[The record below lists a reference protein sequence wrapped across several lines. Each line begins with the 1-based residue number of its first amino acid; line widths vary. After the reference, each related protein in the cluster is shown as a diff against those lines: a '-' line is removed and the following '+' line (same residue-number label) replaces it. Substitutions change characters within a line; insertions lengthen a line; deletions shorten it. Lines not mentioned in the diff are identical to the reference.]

1 MAPVDWRQAWKTGV
15 TPWDA
20 GASPPAL
27 RGLLDRGAVPGGR
40 VLVPGCGT
48 GYDLATLAREDREVV
63 GIDLSDD
70 ARTAFLAEH
79 PSLPGSV
86 VYEVTDFFS
95 YAPARGFDF
104 VWDYT
109 FFCALDPDQRS
120 AWSQTMKRLV
130 EPAGVLATLL
140 FPFEDPISDRAG
152 PSVAHQHRDGAHLRR
167 RCIRRARHRRGGAHA
182 PGARRQRASSAVA
195 ASRALIEV
203 G

>member
-1 MAPVDWRQAWKTGV
+1 MAPVDWQQAWKTGV

-27 RGLLDRGAVPGGR
+27 RGLLDRGAVPSGR

-152 PSVAHQHRDGAHLRR
+152 PPWPINTEMVRTYVEDAFKELDTAEVEQTHPGREGKERLALWRR
-167 RCIRRARHRRGGAHA
+167 RE
-182 PGARRQRASSAVA
+182 P
-195 ASRALIEV
+195 
-203 G
+203 

>member
-27 RGLLDRGAVPGGR
+27 RGLLDRGAVPSGR

-120 AWSQTMKRLV
+120 AWSQTMTRLV

-152 PSVAHQHRDGAHLRR
+152 PPWPINTEMVRNYVEDAFEELDTAEVEHTHPGREGKERLALWRR
-167 RCIRRARHRRGGAHA
+167 RE
-182 PGARRQRASSAVA
+182 P
-195 ASRALIEV
+195 
-203 G
+203 

>member
-152 PSVAHQHRDGAHLRR
+152 PPWPINTEMVRAYVEDAFDELDTAEVEHTHPGREGKERLALWRR
-167 RCIRRARHRRGGAHA
+167 RE
-182 PGARRQRASSAVA
+182 P
-195 ASRALIEV
+195 
-203 G
+203 

>member
-152 PSVAHQHRDGAHLRR
+152 PPWPINTEMVRSYVEDAFEELDTAEVEQTHPGREGKERLALWRR
-167 RCIRRARHRRGGAHA
+167 RE
-182 PGARRQRASSAVA
+182 P
-195 ASRALIEV
+195 
-203 G
+203 